1 MSENVKPMTK
11 KVLVIGEALID
22 VVHGINGEIK
32 NIPGGSQAN
41 TAVALARLGTKTYM
55 RARTSSDPF
64 GTEIRNYLTN
74 QNVILD
80 YSLVVDSPS
89 SVIGAFIQKDG
100 SAKYEANLK
109 GAADYGWTFEELNQV
124 INPDIQIVQLGS
136 LTSYVEPGATNI
148 EKWFSQLRQS
158 NKYLLTFDP
167 NIRHPLDGEN
177 EVDVRNRAKKL
188 ASLSHVVKASDEDL
202 NWIFSNNNPQDSAIK
217 IIESGASLV
226 IVTLGKKGA
235 FAVDKKL
242 EIVEVTANEIA
253 VIDTIGAGDTFAA
266 ALITQLLENSWIN
279 KNALENLSSDDLT
292 EILTNCSAASA
303 ITCSRQGANP
313 PHRHEVSW

>member
-1 MSENVKPMTK
+1 MPS
-11 KVLVIGEALID
+11 VLVIGEALVD

-32 NIPGGSQAN
+32 NIPGGSPAN

-55 RARTSSDPF
+55 KARTSSDQF

-74 QNVILD
+74 QNVNLD

-89 SVIGAFIQKDG
+89 SVIDAVIQKDG
-100 SAKYEANLK
+100 SAKYEANLN
-109 GAADYGWTFEELNQV
+109 GAADYGWTFAELNQE
-124 INPDIQIVQLGS
+124 IDPDIQIIQLGS
-136 LTSYVEPGATNI
+136 LTSYVEPGATNV
-148 EKWFSQLRQS
+148 EKWFAHLRQS
-158 NKYLLTFDP
+158 DKYLLTFDP
-167 NIRHPLDGEN
+167 NIRHPLDGQN
-177 EVDVRNRAKKL
+177 EKDVRSRAKKL

-202 NWIFSNNNPQDSAIK
+202 NWIFSNDNPKDSAIK

-226 IVTLGKKGA
+226 FVTLGKKGA
-235 FAVDKKL
+235 FAVNKKH
-242 EIVEVTANEIA
+242 EIIEVLAKEID

-279 KNALENLSSDDLT
+279 ENELEKLKTTDLT
-292 EILTNCSAASA
+292 AILTNCALVAT

-313 PHRHEVSW
+313 PHRLEVTW

>member
-1 MSENVKPMTK
+1 MD
-11 KVLVIGEALID
+11 GY
-22 VVHGINGEIK
+22 NGA
-32 NIPGGSQAN
+32 SQRDA
-41 TAVALARLGTKTYM
+41 
-55 RARTSSDPF
+55 
-64 GTEIRNYLTN
+64 
-74 QNVILD
+74 
-80 YSLVVDSPS
+80 PS
-89 SVIGAFIQKDG
+89 
-100 SAKYEANLK
+100 KYDANLK

-177 EVDVRNRAKKL
+177 EVDVRSRAKKL

-202 NWIFSNNNPQDSAIK
+202 NWIFLNNNPQDSAIK

-226 IVTLGKKGA
+226 IVTLGKKGS
-235 FAVDKKL
+235 FAVNKKL
-242 EIVEVTANEIA
+242 EIVEVPAKEVA

-266 ALITQLLENSWIN
+266 ALITQLLEKSWIN
-279 KNALENLSSDDLT
+279 ENALEKLSSADLI
-292 EILTNCSAASA
+292 EILNNCSMASA

>member
-1 MSENVKPMTK
+1 MPS
-11 KVLVIGEALID
+11 VLVIGEALVD

-32 NIPGGSQAN
+32 NIPGGSPAN

-55 RARTSSDPF
+55 KARTSHDQF
-64 GTEIRNYLTN
+64 GEEIRNYLTN
-74 QNVILD
+74 QNVNLD

-89 SVIGAFIQKDG
+89 SVINAVIQKDG

-124 INPDIQIVQLGS
+124 IDPDVQIVQLGS
-136 LTSYVEPGATNI
+136 LTSYVEPGATNV

-158 NKYLLTFDP
+158 NKHLLTFDP

-202 NWIFSNNNPQDSAIK
+202 NWIFSNSNPQDSAIK

-235 FAVDKKL
+235 FAVNKKH

-253 VIDTIGAGDTFAA
+253 VIDTIGAADTFAA
-266 ALITQLLENSWIN
+266 ALITQLLEKSWIN

-313 PHRHEVSW
+313 PLRHEVSW

>member
-1 MSENVKPMTK
+1 MPS
-11 KVLVIGEALID
+11 VLVIGEALVD

-32 NIPGGSQAN
+32 NIPGGSPAN

-55 RARTSSDPF
+55 KARTSTDKF

-74 QNVILD
+74 QNINLD
-80 YSLVVDSPS
+80 YSLVVKSPS
-89 SVIGAFIQKDG
+89 SVVNALIQKDG
-100 SAKYEANLK
+100 SAKYEANLR
-109 GAADYGWTFEELNQV
+109 GAADYGWTFEELDQV
-124 INPDIQIVQLGS
+124 IDPDIQIVQLGS
-136 LTSYVEPGATNI
+136 LTSYIEPGATNV
-148 EKWFSQLRQS
+148 EKWFSNLRQS

-177 EVDVRNRAKKL
+177 DVDVRSRAKKL

-202 NWIFSNNNPQDSAIK
+202 NWIFSNNNPQDSAIN

-226 IVTLGKKGA
+226 VVTLGKKGA
-235 FAVDKKL
+235 FAVNKKL
-242 EIVEVTANEIA
+242 EIVEVKANEIA

-266 ALITQLLENSWIN
+266 ALITQVLENSWIN

>member
-1 MSENVKPMTK
+1 MPS
-11 KVLVIGEALID
+11 VLVIGEALVD

-32 NIPGGSQAN
+32 NIPGGSPAN

-55 RARTSSDPF
+55 KARTSTDKF

-74 QNVILD
+74 QNVNLD
-80 YSLVVDSPS
+80 YSLVVKSPS
-89 SVIGAFIQKDG
+89 SVVNALIQKDG
-100 SAKYEANLK
+100 SAQYEANLR
-109 GAADYGWTFEELNQV
+109 GAADYGWTFEELDQV
-124 INPDIQIVQLGS
+124 IDPDIQIVQLGS
-136 LTSYVEPGATNI
+136 LTSYIEPGATNV
-148 EKWFSQLRQS
+148 EEWFSQLRQS

-177 EVDVRNRAKKL
+177 EVEVRSRAKKL

-202 NWIFSNNNPQDSAIK
+202 NWIFSNNNPQDSAIN
-217 IIESGASLV
+217 IIESGASLMV
-226 IVTLGKKGA
+226 VTLGKKGA
-235 FAVDKKL
+235 FAVNKKL
-242 EIVEVTANEIA
+242 EIVEVTANEIE

-279 KNALENLSSDDLT
+279 KNALDILSSDDLT

-303 ITCSRQGANP
+303 ITCSREGANP

>member
-1 MSENVKPMTK
+1 MK
-11 KVLVIGEALID
+11 
-22 VVHGINGEIK
+22 
-32 NIPGGSQAN
+32 
-41 TAVALARLGTKTYM
+41 
-55 RARTSSDPF
+55 ARTSPDQF
-64 GTEIRNYLTN
+64 GTEIRSYLTS
-74 QNVILD
+74 QNVNLD

-89 SVIGAFIQKDG
+89 SVINALIQKDG

-136 LTSYVEPGATNI
+136 LTSYVEPGATNV

-279 KNALENLSSDDLT
+279 KNALENLSSDYLT

>member
-1 MSENVKPMTK
+1 MPS
-11 KVLVIGEALID
+11 VLVIGEALVD

-32 NIPGGSQAN
+32 NIPGGSPAN

-55 RARTSSDPF
+55 KARTSTDQF
-64 GTEIRNYLTN
+64 GTEIRNYLTS
-74 QNVILD
+74 QNINLD
-80 YSLVVDSPS
+80 YSLVVKNPS
-89 SVIGAFIQKDG
+89 SVVNALIQKDG
-100 SAKYEANLK
+100 SAKYEANLR
-109 GAADYGWTFEELNQV
+109 GAADYGWTFEELDQV
-124 INPDIQIVQLGS
+124 IDPDIQIVQLGS
-136 LTSYVEPGATNI
+136 LTSYIEPGATNV
-148 EKWFSQLRQS
+148 EKWFSKLRQS

-177 EVDVRNRAKKL
+177 EVDVRSRAKKL

-202 NWIFSNNNPQDSAIK
+202 NWIFSNNNPQDSAIN

-226 IVTLGKKGA
+226 VVTLGKKGA
-235 FAVDKKL
+235 FAVNKKL
-242 EIVEVTANEIA
+242 EIVEVKANEIA

>member
-1 MSENVKPMTK
+1 MPS
-11 KVLVIGEALID
+11 VLVIGEALVD

-32 NIPGGSQAN
+32 NIPGGSPAN

-55 RARTSSDPF
+55 KARTSTDKF

-74 QNVILD
+74 QNVNLD
-80 YSLVVDSPS
+80 YSLVVKSPS
-89 SVIGAFIQKDG
+89 SVVNALIQKDG
-100 SAKYEANLK
+100 SAKYEANLR
-109 GAADYGWTFEELNQV
+109 GAADYGWTFEELDQV
-124 INPDIQIVQLGS
+124 IDPDIQIVQLGS
-136 LTSYVEPGATNI
+136 LTSYIEPGATNV
-148 EKWFSQLRQS
+148 EKWFSKLRQS

-177 EVDVRNRAKKL
+177 EVDVRSRAKKL

-202 NWIFSNNNPQDSAIK
+202 NWIFSNNNPQDSAINV
-217 IIESGASLV
+217 IESGASLV
-226 IVTLGKKGA
+226 VVTLGKKGA
-235 FAVDKKL
+235 FAVNKKL
-242 EIVEVTANEIA
+242 EIVEVKANEIA

-266 ALITQLLENSWIN
+266 ALITQLLENSLIN
-279 KNALENLSSDDLT
+279 KNALDNLSSDDLT

>member
-1 MSENVKPMTK
+1 MPS
-11 KVLVIGEALID
+11 VLVIGEALVD

-32 NIPGGSQAN
+32 NIPGGSPAN

-55 RARTSSDPF
+55 KARTSTDKF

-74 QNVILD
+74 QNVNLD
-80 YSLVVDSPS
+80 YSLVVKSPS
-89 SVIGAFIQKDG
+89 SVVNALIQKDG
-100 SAKYEANLK
+100 SAKYEANLR
-109 GAADYGWTFEELNQV
+109 GAADYGWTFEELDQV
-124 INPDIQIVQLGS
+124 IDPDIQIVQLGS
-136 LTSYVEPGATNI
+136 LTSYIEPGATNI

-177 EVDVRNRAKKL
+177 EVDVRSRAKKL

-202 NWIFSNNNPQDSAIK
+202 NWIFSNNNPQDSAINV
-217 IIESGASLV
+217 IESGASLV
-226 IVTLGKKGA
+226 VVTLGKKGA
-235 FAVDKKL
+235 FAVNKKL
-242 EIVEVTANEIA
+242 EIVEVKANEIA

>member
-1 MSENVKPMTK
+1 MPS
-11 KVLVIGEALID
+11 VLVIGEALVD

-32 NIPGGSQAN
+32 NIPGGSPAN

-55 RARTSSDPF
+55 KARTSTDKF

-74 QNVILD
+74 QNVNLD
-80 YSLVVDSPS
+80 YSLVVKSPS
-89 SVIGAFIQKDG
+89 SVVNALIQKDG
-100 SAKYEANLK
+100 SAKYEANLR
-109 GAADYGWTFEELNQV
+109 GAADYGWTFEELDQV
-124 INPDIQIVQLGS
+124 IDSDIQIVQLGS
-136 LTSYVEPGATNI
+136 LTSYIEPGATNV
-148 EKWFSQLRQS
+148 EKWFSKLRQS

-202 NWIFSNNNPQDSAIK
+202 NWIFSNNNPQDSAIN

-226 IVTLGKKGA
+226 VVTLGKKGA
-235 FAVDKKL
+235 FAVNKKL
-242 EIVEVTANEIA
+242 EIVEVKANEIA

>member
-1 MSENVKPMTK
+1 MPS
-11 KVLVIGEALID
+11 VLVIGEALVD

-32 NIPGGSQAN
+32 NIPGGSPAN

-55 RARTSSDPF
+55 KARTSTDKF

-74 QNVILD
+74 QNINLD
-80 YSLVVDSPS
+80 YSLVVKSPS
-89 SVIGAFIQKDG
+89 SVVNALIQKDG
-100 SAKYEANLK
+100 SAKYEANLR

-124 INPDIQIVQLGS
+124 IDSDIQIVQLGS
-136 LTSYVEPGATNI
+136 LTSYIEPGATNV
-148 EKWFSQLRQS
+148 EKWFSKLRQS

-177 EVDVRNRAKKL
+177 DVDVRSRAKKL

-202 NWIFSNNNPQDSAIK
+202 NWIFSNNNPQDSAIN

-226 IVTLGKKGA
+226 VVTLGKKGA
-235 FAVDKKL
+235 FAVNKKL
-242 EIVEVTANEIA
+242 EIVEVKANEIA

>member
-1 MSENVKPMTK
+1 MPS
-11 KVLVIGEALID
+11 VLVIGEALVD

-32 NIPGGSQAN
+32 NIPGGSPAN

-55 RARTSSDPF
+55 KARTSTDQF
-64 GTEIRNYLTN
+64 GTEIRNYLTS
-74 QNVILD
+74 QNIYLD
-80 YSLVVDSPS
+80 YSLVVKNPS
-89 SVIGAFIQKDG
+89 SVVNALIQKDG
-100 SAKYEANLK
+100 SAKYEANLR
-109 GAADYGWTFEELNQV
+109 GAADYGWTYEELDQV
-124 INPDIQIVQLGS
+124 IDPDIQIVQLGS
-136 LTSYVEPGATNI
+136 LTSYIEPGATNV
-148 EKWFSQLRQS
+148 EKWFSKLRQS

-177 EVDVRNRAKKL
+177 EVDVRSRAKKL

-202 NWIFSNNNPQDSAIK
+202 NWIFSNNNPQDSAIN

-226 IVTLGKKGA
+226 VVTLGKKGA
-235 FAVDKKL
+235 FAVNKKL
-242 EIVEVTANEIA
+242 EIVEVEANEIA

-266 ALITQLLENSWIN
+266 ALITQLLENSLIN
-279 KNALENLSSDDLT
+279 KNALDNLSSDDLT
-292 EILTNCSAASA
+292 EILTNCSAVSA

>member
-1 MSENVKPMTK
+1 
-11 KVLVIGEALID
+11 L
-22 VVHGINGEIK
+22 
-32 NIPGGSQAN
+32 
-41 TAVALARLGTKTYM
+41 
-55 RARTSSDPF
+55 
-64 GTEIRNYLTN
+64 
-74 QNVILD
+74 
-80 YSLVVDSPS
+80 
-89 SVIGAFIQKDG
+89 IQKDG
-100 SAKYEANLK
+100 SAKYEANLR

-124 INPDIQIVQLGS
+124 IDSDIQIVQLGS
-136 LTSYVEPGATNI
+136 LTSYIEPGATNV
-148 EKWFSQLRQS
+148 EKWFSNLRQS

-177 EVDVRNRAKKL
+177 EVDVRSRAKKL

-202 NWIFSNNNPQDSAIK
+202 NWIFSINNPQDSAIN

-226 IVTLGKKGA
+226 VVTLGKKGA
-235 FAVDKKL
+235 FAVNKKL
-242 EIVEVTANEIA
+242 EIVEVKANEIA

>member
-1 MSENVKPMTK
+1 MPS
-11 KVLVIGEALID
+11 VLVIGEALVD

-32 NIPGGSQAN
+32 NIPGGSPAN

-55 RARTSSDPF
+55 KARTSTDQF
-64 GTEIRNYLTN
+64 GTEIRNYLTS
-74 QNVILD
+74 QNINLD
-80 YSLVVDSPS
+80 YSLVVKNPS
-89 SVIGAFIQKDG
+89 SVVNALIQKDG
-100 SAKYEANLK
+100 SAKYEANLR
-109 GAADYGWTFEELNQV
+109 GAADYGWTYEELDQV
-124 INPDIQIVQLGS
+124 IDPDIQIVQLGS
-136 LTSYVEPGATNI
+136 LTSYIEPGATNV
-148 EKWFSQLRQS
+148 EKWFSKLRQS

-177 EVDVRNRAKKL
+177 EVDVRSRAKKL

-202 NWIFSNNNPQDSAIK
+202 NWIFSNNNPQDSAIN

-226 IVTLGKKGA
+226 VVTLGKKGA
-235 FAVDKKL
+235 FAVNKKL
-242 EIVEVTANEIA
+242 EIVEVKANEIA

-266 ALITQLLENSWIN
+266 ALITQLLENSLIN

>member
-1 MSENVKPMTK
+1 MPS
-11 KVLVIGEALID
+11 VLVIGEALVD

-32 NIPGGSQAN
+32 NIPGGSPAN

-55 RARTSSDPF
+55 KARTSTDQF
-64 GTEIRNYLTN
+64 GTEIRNYLNN
-74 QNVILD
+74 QNVNLD
-80 YSLVVDSPS
+80 YSLVVKSPS
-89 SVIGAFIQKDG
+89 SVVNALIQKDG
-100 SAKYEANLK
+100 SAKYEANLR
-109 GAADYGWTFEELNQV
+109 GAADYGWTFEELDQV
-124 INPDIQIVQLGS
+124 IDPDIQIVQLGS
-136 LTSYVEPGATNI
+136 LTSYIEPGATHV
-148 EKWFSQLRQS
+148 EKWFSKLRQS

-177 EVDVRNRAKKL
+177 DVDVRSRAKKL

-202 NWIFSNNNPQDSAIK
+202 NWIFSNNNPQDSAIN

-226 IVTLGKKGA
+226 VVTLGKKGA
-235 FAVDKKL
+235 FAVNKKL
-242 EIVEVTANEIA
+242 EIVEVKANEIA

>member
-1 MSENVKPMTK
+1 MPS
-11 KVLVIGEALID
+11 VLVIGEALVD

-32 NIPGGSQAN
+32 NIPGGSPAN

-55 RARTSSDPF
+55 KARTSTDKF

-74 QNVILD
+74 QNVNLD
-80 YSLVVDSPS
+80 YSLVVKSPS
-89 SVIGAFIQKDG
+89 SVVNALIQKDG
-100 SAKYEANLK
+100 SAKYEANLR
-109 GAADYGWTFEELNQV
+109 GAADYGWTFEELDQV
-124 INPDIQIVQLGS
+124 IDPDIQIVQLGS
-136 LTSYVEPGATNI
+136 LTSYIEPGATNV
-148 EKWFSQLRQS
+148 EKWFSKLRQS

-177 EVDVRNRAKKL
+177 EVDVRSRAKKL

-202 NWIFSNNNPQDSAIK
+202 NWIFSNNNPQDSAINV
-217 IIESGASLV
+217 IESGASLIV
-226 IVTLGKKGA
+226 VTLGKKGA
-235 FAVDKKL
+235 FAVNKKL
-242 EIVEVTANEIA
+242 EIVEVKANEIA

-266 ALITQLLENSWIN
+266 ALITQLLENSLIN
-279 KNALENLSSDDLT
+279 KNALDNLSSDDLT
-292 EILTNCSAASA
+292 EILTNCSAVSA

>member
-1 MSENVKPMTK
+1 MPS
-11 KVLVIGEALID
+11 VLVIGEALVD

-32 NIPGGSQAN
+32 NIPGGSPAN

-55 RARTSSDPF
+55 KARTSTDKF

-74 QNVILD
+74 QNVNLD
-80 YSLVVDSPS
+80 YSLVVKSPS
-89 SVIGAFIQKDG
+89 SVVNALIQKDG
-100 SAKYEANLK
+100 SAKYEANLR

-124 INPDIQIVQLGS
+124 IDPDIQIVQLGS
-136 LTSYVEPGATNI
+136 LTSYIEPGATNV

-177 EVDVRNRAKKL
+177 EVDVRSRAKKL

-202 NWIFSNNNPQDSAIK
+202 NWIFSNNNPQDSAIN

-226 IVTLGKKGA
+226 VVTLGKKGA
-235 FAVDKKL
+235 FAVNKKL
-242 EIVEVTANEIA
+242 EIVEVKANEIA

>member
-1 MSENVKPMTK
+1 MPS
-11 KVLVIGEALID
+11 VLVIGEALVD

-32 NIPGGSQAN
+32 NIPGGSPAN

-55 RARTSSDPF
+55 KARTSTDQF

-74 QNVILD
+74 QNINLD
-80 YSLVVDSPS
+80 YSLVVKSPS
-89 SVIGAFIQKDG
+89 SVVNALIQKDG
-100 SAKYEANLK
+100 SAKYEANLR
-109 GAADYGWTFEELNQV
+109 GAADYGWTFEELDQV
-124 INPDIQIVQLGS
+124 IDPDIQIVQLGS
-136 LTSYVEPGATNI
+136 LTSYIEPGATNV
-148 EKWFSQLRQS
+148 EKWFSKLRQS

-177 EVDVRNRAKKL
+177 DVDVRSRAKKL

-202 NWIFSNNNPQDSAIK
+202 NWIFSNNNPQDSAIN

-226 IVTLGKKGA
+226 VVTLGKKGA
-235 FAVDKKL
+235 FAVNKKL
-242 EIVEVTANEIA
+242 EIVEVKAKEIA

-313 PHRHEVSW
+313 PHRHEVTW

>member
-1 MSENVKPMTK
+1 MPS
-11 KVLVIGEALID
+11 VLVIGEALVD

-32 NIPGGSQAN
+32 NIPGGSPAN

-55 RARTSSDPF
+55 KARTSHDQF
-64 GTEIRNYLTN
+64 GEEIRNYLTN
-74 QNVILD
+74 QNVNLD

-89 SVIGAFIQKDG
+89 SVINAVIQKDG

-124 INPDIQIVQLGS
+124 IDPDIQIVQLGS
-136 LTSYVEPGATNI
+136 LTSYVEPGATNV

-158 NKYLLTFDP
+158 NKHLLTFDP

-202 NWIFSNNNPQDSAIK
+202 NWIFSNSNPQDSAIK

-235 FAVDKKL
+235 FAVNKKL
-242 EIVEVTANEIA
+242 QFVEVSAKEVA
-253 VIDTIGAGDTFAA
+253 VMDSIGAGDTFAA
-266 ALITQLLENSWIN
+266 ALITQLLEKTLMNES
-279 KNALENLSSDDLT
+279 ALEKLSSADLT
-292 EILTNCSAASA
+292 EILNNCSMAAA